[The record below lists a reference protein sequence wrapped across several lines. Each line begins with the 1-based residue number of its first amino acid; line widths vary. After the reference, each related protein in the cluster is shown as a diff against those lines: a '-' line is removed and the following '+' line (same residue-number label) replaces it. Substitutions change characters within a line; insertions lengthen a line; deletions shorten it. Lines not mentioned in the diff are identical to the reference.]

1 MTLSE
6 VVGRRYVR
14 TWLIL
19 VLLAV
24 VIPIVS
30 RQTHAGTAATV
41 VVLALAAYKVRLVGL
56 DFMEIRSA
64 PKGLRWAFETYCV
77 GLWVVLAGAFL
88 LL

>member
-1 MTLSE
+1 MKPRGVLAD
-6 VVGRRYVR
+6 RYVR

-24 VIPIVS
+24 VIPVIS
-30 RQTHAGTAATV
+30 LEAHAGTVAAV

-56 DFMEIRSA
+56 DFMEIRNA
-64 PKGLRWAFETYCV
+64 PRGLRWTFEIYCA
-77 GLWVVLAGAFL
+77 GLWIVLTGAFL